1 MATFLP
7 RSFNCKDEE
16 LPVISRFTAFSLKRD
31 LADFSAY
38 SPKFNDDYVASFE
51 ARIAEVSELVEP
63 KSETIQLKSITE
75 RLYGT
80 LDGLINPINRL
91 SGYVKMAK
99 ESLKI
104 SPADF
109 GLTLLRK
116 GINSKDAESVL
127 KNLHLVISNINRNK
141 GILTEQGLQDE
152 LIALF
157 TDAAISISADKQNQ
171 YEITSN
177 RKAIVQNNVGIFNNL
192 FEQLSEI
199 LAIGKILYKD
209 NDAVKLQEYTF
220 SNLKRRV
227 RKTSNTGNEKPEG
240 NGDVALS
247 PET

>member
-1 MATFLP
+1 MANFLP

-16 LPVISRFTAFSLKRD
+16 LPVISRFTAFSFKRD
-31 LADFSAY
+31 LADFTAY
-38 SPKFNDDYVASFE
+38 SPRFNDSYLASFE
-51 ARIAEVSELVEP
+51 ARIIEVTDLVEP

-75 RLYGT
+75 RLYGAM
-80 LDGLINPINRL
+80 DGLINPINRL
-91 SGYVKMAK
+91 TGYINLAHASMNV
-99 ESLKI
+99 

-141 GILTEQGLQDE
+141 EILTTQGLQDE

-177 RKAIVQNNVGIFNNL
+177 RKAIVQNNVGMFNNL

-227 RKTSNTGNEKPEG
+227 RKTSNTGNEKPED
-240 NGDVALS
+240 NGDIAVS
-247 PET
+247 PGT